1 MRILGRMMRRRP
13 LNASNLEACVLKRQF
28 RNFGATNIGV
38 GRRVFWLPNL
48 KPGPVKQGC
57 VASLLDGT
65 SLKKSKA
72 LATVCGKPLFS
83 TSG

>member
-1 MRILGRMMRRRP
+1 MRRRP
-13 LNASNLEACVLKRQF
+13 LRESNLKAHVSRQQF

-38 GRRVFWLPNL
+38 GLQDLWLATL

-72 LATVCGKPLFS
+72 HVTVCGELLIS
-83 TSG
+83 IGG